1 MLTMVSVDLGCGGGC
16 QHRHDEQ
23 LGPALHSHL
32 GKVCIVA
39 SVMSNREAV
48 GRKAK
53 EKKSVRMEEVLVLRV
68 FGFQL
73 YCEGR
78 GRNDDRC

>member
-1 MLTMVSVDLGCGGGC
+1 
-16 QHRHDEQ
+16 
-23 LGPALHSHL
+23 
-32 GKVCIVA
+32 
-39 SVMSNREAV
+39 MSNREAV
-48 GRKAK
+48 GRKAE